1 MLAYMVP
8 LSIQTLAL
16 RATTPDQLAEQVAEE
31 YGLYVRLSEVWMLL
45 GYNSIGAA
53 RRAAYDNRLG
63 IATSTIPG
71 RKGRMIR
78 SRDLAQW
85 LFTAASGAE
94 TVSNRQ
100 ATQ

>member
-1 MLAYMVP
+1 MLAYMVT

-85 LFTAASGAE
+85 LFTAARGAE

>member
-31 YGLYVRLSEVWMLL
+31 YGLYVRLSEGWMLL

-63 IATSTIPG
+63 VATSTIPG

-85 LFTAASGAE
+85 LFTAARSAE
-94 TVSNRQ
+94 TVSNPQ

>member
-16 RATTPDQLAEQVAEE
+16 RATTSDQLAEQVAEE

-85 LFTAASGAE
+85 LFTAARGAE
-94 TVSNRQ
+94 TVGNRQ

>member
-1 MLAYMVP
+1 MLACMVP

-45 GYNSIGAA
+45 GYNSISAA

-63 IATSTIPG
+63 IATSIIPG

-85 LFTAASGAE
+85 LFNASRGADPA
-94 TVSNRQ
+94 TNRQ
-100 ATQ
+100 TAQ

>member
-16 RATTPDQLAEQVAEE
+16 RATTSDQLAEQVAEE

-85 LFTAASGAE
+85 LFTAARGAE

>member
-63 IATSTIPG
+63 IGTSTIPG

-85 LFTAASGAE
+85 LFTAARGAE

>member
-45 GYNSIGAA
+45 GYNSISAA

-85 LFTAASGAE
+85 LFTAARSAE
-94 TVSNRQ
+94 TISNRQ

>member
-53 RRAAYDNRLG
+53 RRAAYDNRLR
-63 IATSTIPG
+63 IATTTIPG
-71 RKGRMIR
+71 RTGRMIR

-85 LFTAASGAE
+85 LFTAARGAE